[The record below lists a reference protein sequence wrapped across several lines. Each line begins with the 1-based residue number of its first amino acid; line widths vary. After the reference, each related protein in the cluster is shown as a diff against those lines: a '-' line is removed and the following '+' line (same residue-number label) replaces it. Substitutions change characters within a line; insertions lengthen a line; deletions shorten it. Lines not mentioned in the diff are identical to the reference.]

1 MQKIERAPH
10 ARPAAPGGIA
20 LIVKGKKLCGIVTD
34 GDIRR
39 AILKGTDL
47 HTAIETIMVKHP
59 LTIRWTPSAGT
70 MLRELH
76 REIKKRGAAESKF
89 HHVIAVDEKG
99 NVVDVIT
106 PLELWRHSEVHVK
119 TAAVV
124 GLGYVGLTLALTLA
138 EFGIHV
144 VGIDVNR
151 KTTASLRKGKPHFFE
166 KGLEALLKKHANRHL
181 IVKERFARN
190 ESDIYVLCVGTPV
203 GPDGRP
209 VTSGVADAAREI
221 GRVLKH
227 HDLIIL
233 RSTVPIG
240 ITRSV
245 VIPMLE
251 KTSGLKAGKDFLIAF
266 APERTVEGRALEEL
280 RSLPQVIGGLNRES
294 FEATAQFF
302 RVFAPT
308 IVAVDTLEEA
318 EAVKLLN
325 NAFRDVSFAFANEI
339 AQLSSAHGI
348 SARKVI
354 RAANDGY
361 PRNPIPLPSPGVGGM
376 CLVKDPWLLVASG
389 KRGVKP
395 RLPKLSREINEDMV
409 DFVCSLV
416 DRHARRSGRGK
427 RSKIF
432 ILGMAFKGKPETSDM
447 RFSTSVDILQ
457 KLQRRYRSI
466 AICDPLADNNELKK
480 LKAKVVSSPKEGFRS
495 ANCVLVLTNHP
506 SFSELDIFALASSMQ
521 QPGFLFDPWGLY
533 SSEKLMTLD
542 GIQYTTL

>member
-1 MQKIERAPH
+1 MRVISEGPHQKPPAPW
-10 ARPAAPGGIA
+10 GIA
-20 LIVKGKKLCGIVTD
+20 LVTKGDRLLGIATD

-39 AILKGTDL
+39 AILAGK
-47 HTAIETIMVKHP
+47 P
-59 LTIRWTPSAGT
+59 LTTPIGDIMTRNPMTIQWNPSAGT

-76 REIKKRGAAESKF
+76 KKIKERNVAESKF
-89 HHVIAVDEKG
+89 HHVITVDSKG
-99 NVVDVIT
+99 NLVDIVT
-106 PLELWRHSEVHVK
+106 PLELWKHSDVQVR

-138 EFGIHV
+138 EFGIQV
-144 VGIDVNR
+144 IGVDVNR
-151 KTTASLRKGKPHFFE
+151 KILGSLKKGIPHFFE
-166 KGLEALLKKHANRHL
+166 KGLSALLKKHIGKNLLVR
-181 IVKERFARN
+181 ERFKAN

-203 GPDGRP
+203 GPDGKA
-209 VTSGVADAAREI
+209 VTTYIADAAHEI

-240 ITRSV
+240 ITRSI

-251 KTSGLKAGKDFLIAF
+251 KTSGLKAGEDFLIAF
-266 APERTVEGRALEEL
+266 APERTVEGKALEEL

-318 EAVKLLN
+318 ESVKLLN
-325 NAFRDVSFAFANEI
+325 NAFRDLSFAFANEF
-339 AQLSSAHGI
+339 AQLASEHTI

-354 RAANDGY
+354 RAANEGY

-389 KRGVKP
+389 KRSVTP
-395 RLPKLSREINEDMV
+395 RLPRLSREINENMI

-416 DRHARRSGRGK
+416 DRHARKSGTGK
-427 RSKIF
+427 RTRIF
-432 ILGMAFKGKPETSDM
+432 LLGMAFKGKPETSDI
-447 RFSTSVDILQ
+447 RFSTSVDILR
-457 KLQRRYRSI
+457 KLQKKYPSI
-466 AICDPLADNNELKK
+466 TIADPLADAKELKA
-480 LKAKVVSSPKEGFRS
+480 LKAKVVPSPKEGFQN
-495 ANCVLVLTNHP
+495 ADCVLVLTNHP
-506 SFSELDIFALASSMQ
+506 SFSELDIHSLASSMR

-533 SSEKLMTLD
+533 SKEELLQLKQ
-542 GIQYTTL
+542 IQYSTL

>member
-1 MQKIERAPH
+1 MEKIERAPH
-10 ARPAAPGGIA
+10 ATPPAPGGIA
-20 LIVKGKKLCGIVTD
+20 LIVEKQKLQGIVTD

-39 AILKGTDL
+39 AILRGTPL
-47 HTAIETIMVKHP
+47 TTPIETIMVRHP

-76 REIKKRGAAESKF
+76 RGIKERKASEDKF
-89 HHVIAVDEKG
+89 HHVIAVDENG
-99 NVVDVIT
+99 QVVDVIT
-106 PLELWRHSEVHVK
+106 PLELWRHSEVRVK

-138 EFGIHV
+138 EFGIQV

-151 KTTASLRKGKPHFFE
+151 KTLASLRKGTPHFFE
-166 KGLEALLKKHANRHL
+166 KGLEPLLKKHIGKNL
-181 IVKERFARN
+181 SVNERFSLN
-190 ESDIYVLCVGTPV
+190 ECDIYVLCVGTPV
-203 GPDGRP
+203 APDGS
-209 VTSGVADAAREI
+209 VITAHIADAAREI
-221 GRVLKH
+221 GRVLKR

-251 KTSGLKAGKDFLIAF
+251 KTSGLKAGEDFLIAF
-266 APERTVEGRALEEL
+266 APERTVEGKALEEL
-280 RSLPQVIGGLNRES
+280 KSLPQVIGGLNRES

-308 IVAVDTLEEA
+308 IIAVDTLEEA

-325 NAFRDVSFAFANEI
+325 NAFRDISFAFANEI
-339 AQLSSAHGI
+339 AQLASVHGI

-354 RAANDGY
+354 RAANEGY

-389 KRGVKP
+389 KRSMQP
-395 RLPKLSREINEDMV
+395 RLPKFSREINENMIG
-409 DFVCSLV
+409 FICGLV
-416 DRHARRSGRGK
+416 DRHTRTSGKGK
-427 RSKIF
+427 RARIF
-432 ILGMAFKGKPETSDM
+432 LLGMAFKGKPETSDI
-447 RFSTSVDILQ
+447 RFSTSVDILKALQ
-457 KLQRRYRSI
+457 KKYRSI
-466 AICDPLADNNELKK
+466 SIHDPLADPKELKS
-480 LKAKVVSSPKEGFRS
+480 LKAKVVSSPKEGFRD
-495 ANCVLVLTNHP
+495 ADCVLVLTNHP
-506 SFSELDIFALASSMQ
+506 SFSELDIFSLASSMR

-533 SSEKLMTLD
+533 SKEELMDLKQVQYVTL
-542 GIQYTTL
+542 

>member
-10 ARPAAPGGIA
+10 ASPPAPGGIA
-20 LIVKGKKLCGIVTD
+20 LIAEGKVLKGIATD

-39 AILKGTDL
+39 AILKGIDL
-47 HTAIETIMVKHP
+47 GTPIEAIMVKGP

-76 REIKKRGAAESKF
+76 REIKKRKAAEHKF

-99 NVVDVIT
+99 QVVDVIT

-138 EFGIHV
+138 EFGIQV

-151 KTTASLRKGKPHFFE
+151 KTLGMLKKGIPHFFE
-166 KGLEALLKKHANRHL
+166 KGLEPLLHKHIGKGL
-181 IVKERFARN
+181 LVKERFTQN

-203 GPDGRP
+203 GPDGKAI
-209 VTSGVADAAREI
+209 TTYIADAAHEI
-221 GRVLKH
+221 GRVLKR

-240 ITRSV
+240 VTRSV

-251 KTSGLKAGKDFLIAF
+251 KVSGLKAGEDFLIAF
-266 APERTVEGRALEEL
+266 APERTIEGKALEEL
-280 RSLPQVIGGLNRES
+280 KSLPQIIGGFSRES
-294 FEATAQFF
+294 FEAAAQFF
-302 RVFAPT
+302 RIFAPT

-318 EAVKLLN
+318 ESVKLLN
-325 NAFRDVSFAFANEI
+325 NAFRDLSFAFANEF
-339 AQLSSAHGI
+339 AQLSKEHGI

-376 CLVKDPWLLVASG
+376 CLVKDPWLLVASS
-389 KRGVKP
+389 KKSVVP
-395 RLPKLSREINEDMV
+395 RLPRLSREINESMV
-409 DFVCSLV
+409 DFVASLV
-416 DRHARRSGRGK
+416 DRFARAEEKGK
-427 RSKIF
+427 KMNIF
-432 ILGMAFKGKPETSDM
+432 LLGMAFKGKPETSDI
-447 RFSTSVDILQ
+447 RFSTSVDILK
-457 KLQRRYRSI
+457 KLQKKYKSI
-466 AICDPLADNNELKK
+466 RIYDPLADRKELQS
-480 LKAKVVSSPKEGFRS
+480 LKANVVTSLEQGFKD
-495 ANCVLVLTNHP
+495 ADCVLVLTNHP
-506 SFSELDIFALASSMQ
+506 KFPEMDIHALASSMRR
-521 QPGFLFDPWGLY
+521 PGFLFDPWGLY
-533 SSEKLMTLD
+533 SPEKIASIE
-542 GIQYTTL
+542 GIQYVTL